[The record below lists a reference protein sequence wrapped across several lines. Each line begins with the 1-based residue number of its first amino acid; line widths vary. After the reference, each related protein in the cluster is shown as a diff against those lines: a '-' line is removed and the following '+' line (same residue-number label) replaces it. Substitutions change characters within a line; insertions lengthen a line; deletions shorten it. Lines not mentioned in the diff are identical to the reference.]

1 VIYNDANPEWNQE
14 LKIGLKVKKK
24 KQIKF
29 FKDLFQLKLILYR
42 DRASKDDMISTL
54 FLNLQDI
61 SDCSENGIFKEKN
74 IYFDLNSLFTY

>member
-1 VIYNDANPEWNQE
+1 
-14 LKIGLKVKKK
+14 
-24 KQIKF
+24 
-29 FKDLFQLKLILYR
+29 
-42 DRASKDDMISTL
+42 MISTL